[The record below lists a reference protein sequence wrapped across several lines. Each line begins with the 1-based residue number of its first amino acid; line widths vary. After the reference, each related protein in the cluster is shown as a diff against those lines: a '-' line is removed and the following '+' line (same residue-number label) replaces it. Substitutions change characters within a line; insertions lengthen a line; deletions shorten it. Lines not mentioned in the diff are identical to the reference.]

1 MYGAADRRS
10 YGVALEGRLGQAYN
24 EEAFRYFLEIE
35 RRRAVRARRPVRL
48 LLLDLKRQARYRC
61 AHRSGARRQ
70 AVLGAVALPPRDR
83 RHRLVPR
90 GRVAAAV
97 LNQLEDGPQSD
108 VSDLIRQRVTGALCK
123 SLSSDIARRSECAF
137 FNFGRTERL
146 TSCHASRN
154 IVDRSR

>member
-35 RRRAVRARRPVRL
+35 RKRAARARRPVRL
-48 LLLDLKRQARYRC
+48 LLLDLKRQAATDARIDPVLAAKLFSGLWLCLRETDVIGWYRE
-61 AHRSGARRQ
+61 
-70 AVLGAVALPPRDR
+70 D
-83 RHRLVPR
+83 
-90 GRVAAAV
+90 RVAAAV

-123 SLSSDIARRSECAF
+123 SLSSDVARRLRVRVF
-137 FNFGRTERL
+137 QLRPGL
-146 TSCHASRN
+146 KG
-154 IVDRSR
+154 